1 MKIFRVQGIAGIAI
15 VILLIGGFAT
25 LFLDGILKNTLESQG
40 SKVLDTQIE
49 LGSLSTSLTQP
60 GISIA
65 ALAIA
70 NPDNPMENSL
80 EIASIKVALDGARA
94 LRKKIVVDEMVV
106 EKIELGKKRKTPAKK
121 IKPSGESSG
130 EKEEKPEQSENDEV
144 KKNSGIFALPSNINL
159 KSPEDILKSEKL
171 ETMELVGSTK
181 KEIASLKEK
190 WEAKI
195 KTDLSADALD
205 EIKQKIDNLK
215 KNLKGRSGLSA
226 ITGAASAI
234 QEAQE
239 IKKDIENRIQNIRN
253 LQSELEKDTKKVQ
266 TLLADL
272 KNAPQKDFDRLKKKY
287 ALDVEGGSNI
297 LGSILGDQIKSKL
310 DKAWRYYEKLSPY
323 LSGSV
328 EKKKE
333 PVYER
338 GKGLFIKFAEKTPY
352 PDFLIKRAK
361 LSLNLFDASIAGE
374 LKDFSDNQKVYGKP
388 AFLSFNSGKNDKFD
402 QFDLRIKLDRTQ
414 AVATDTLD
422 LTIQSLK
429 LASLETG
436 NAVNIKNGLA
446 QIKSQFQIQNEHG
459 LKGHIQVKLSSL
471 NLASPQM
478 QGNDIGQ
485 AVMEALSSA
494 NSISIKAQ
502 IEGTP
507 GNYNI
512 NIESNLDKIVSKAA
526 RKVIGNKLKNFDRNL
541 LSGIV
546 SATSS
551 SIGEALDSQ
560 GDFLDFKNILGK
572 QNASLDGMLGDV
584 TGGILSEKSG
594 ILPLGKGLFK

>member
-15 VILLIGGFAT
+15 VILLIGGFVT
-25 LFLDGILKNTLESQG
+25 LFLDGILKNTLENQG
-40 SKVLDTQIE
+40 GRVLGTQIE
-49 LGSLSTSLTQP
+49 IGSLSTSLTQP

-94 LRKKIVVDEMVV
+94 LRKKIVINEMVV

-121 IKPSGESSG
+121 IKPARESSG
-130 EKEEKPEQSENDEV
+130 EEEGKPEQSENDEV
-144 KKNSGIFALPSNINL
+144 KKSSEIFALPSGINL
-159 KSPEDILKSEKL
+159 KSPKDILKSEKL
-171 ETMELVGSTK
+171 ETMERVDSTK
-181 KEIASLKEK
+181 KEIAVLKEK

-205 EIKQKIDNLK
+205 EIKQKVDNLK
-215 KNLKGRSGLSA
+215 KNLKGKSGLSA

-234 QEAQE
+234 QEARG
-239 IKKDIENRIQNIRN
+239 IKKDIESRIRNIRN
-253 LQSELEKDTKKVQ
+253 LQSELKKDTKKVQ
-266 TLLADL
+266 TLLTDL
-272 KNAPQKDFDRLKKKY
+272 KNAPKKDFDRLKKKY
-287 ALDVEGGSNI
+287 ALDLKGGSNI
-297 LGSILGDQIKSKL
+297 LGSVLGNQIKSKL
-310 DKAWRYYEKLSPY
+310 DKAWYYYEKLSPH
-323 LSGSV
+323 LSGFV
-328 EKKKE
+328 EKEKE

-338 GKGLFIKFAEKTPY
+338 GKGLFIKFAEKNPY

-361 LSLNLFDASIAGE
+361 LSLNLFDTLIAGE

-388 AFLSFNSGKNDKFD
+388 ALLSFYSGKNDKFD

-414 AVATDTLD
+414 DVATDTLD

-429 LASLETG
+429 LAGLQMG
-436 NAVNIKNGLA
+436 NVASIKNGLA
-446 QIKSQFQIQNEHG
+446 QIKSQFQIQNEQG
-459 LKGHIQVKLSSL
+459 LKGYIQVKLSSL
-471 NLASPQM
+471 NVASPQM

-485 AVMEALSSA
+485 AIMEALSSA
-494 NSISIKAQ
+494 NSISIKVQ

-512 NIESNLDKIVSKAA
+512 NIESNLDKIISKAV
-526 RKVIGNKLKNFDRNL
+526 RKVIGNKLKNFDSEL
-541 LSGIV
+541 LSGIT
-546 SATSS
+546 SSTSS
-551 SIGEALDSQ
+551 SISEVLSAQ

-584 TGGILSEKSG
+584 TGGILSGKSG
-594 ILPLGKGLFK
+594 AFSLGKGLFK